1 MKMDH
6 ELINIS
12 TNDAL
17 GLQPPNAAF
26 TVVPPYGSVEAK
38 YDTLMLNF
46 RFTGDPNPHF
56 GYIASY
62 RKFEMKDKTEEY
74 EFLSSVRGDVGASQR
89 VEGGAGEAGALI
101 REHVGWS
108 IETLRGEVH
117 VLPVHGLRVALAYNQ
132 DDRKFDLGEFA
143 DVKDK
148 SASRQR
154 RLGLALGEL
163 STAASTL
170 EARPGHAERAAHLAG
185 RDVHRHRR
193 SVPGTP
199 GAASSP
205 SRRSRSSRCPST
217 GRRRRTT
224 SRSR

>member
-6 ELINIS
+6 ELLDLS

-17 GLQPPNAAF
+17 GLQPPNPAF

-46 RFTGDPNPHF
+46 RFTGDPSPYF

-89 VEGGAGEAGALI
+89 VEGGTGESGPLI
-101 REHVGWS
+101 REHFGWS
-108 IETLRGEVH
+108 VETLRGEVH
-117 VLPVHGLRVALAYNQ
+117 VLPVHGLRLGLSYNE
-132 DDRKFDLGEFA
+132 DKRKFDVGEYE

-148 SASRQR
+148 
-154 RLGLALGEL
+154 
-163 STAASTL
+163 TL
-170 EARPGHAERAAHLAG
+170 TVNVDWSWHWVSLHGGFNNFKRDPGAPHESPSGRA
-185 RDVHRHRR
+185 RR
-193 SVPGTP
+193 SPTRPSATGTP
-199 GAASSP
+199 GTASSP
-205 SRRSRSSRCPST
+205 
-217 GRRRRTT
+217 
-224 SRSR
+224 